1 MNKPVKL
8 TPQRKG
14 RLAGRHHPD
23 ARRKLRRTTYM
34 SRAATSVV
42 LAAAAAVLGSSV
54 TAAIAETK
62 WERNHPRRDQVND
75 RLANQNR
82 RINQE
87 RKEGEI
93 SKAQANRLHQEDHA
107 IRQEERTMS
116 KLNGGH
122 ITPAEQK
129 ALNQQEN
136 AVSRQI
142 GQ

>member
-1 MNKPVKL
+1 
-8 TPQRKG
+8 
-14 RLAGRHHPD
+14 
-23 ARRKLRRTTYM
+23 M
-34 SRAATSVV
+34 SKVRIAIVFTATAA
-42 LAAAAAVLGSSV
+42 LLGSSIG
-54 TAAIAETK
+54 AAVAETK

-93 SKAQANRLHQEDHA
+93 NKAQANKLHSEERA

-116 KLNGGH
+116 GLNGGH
-122 ITPAEQK
+122 ITPVEQK

-142 GQ
+142 GR